1 MLSIPP
7 FILVDLTEDSKTRR
21 IYRLFRKSGSHFSSR
36 FYFFFFFQ
44 GTTPRKNYMT
54 MYLRSS
60 TLIQKQVSQNILSF
74 AIGITFL
81 VLMFQIFTRN
91 LLLKIKALSLHI
103 STEN

>member
-1 MLSIPP
+1 
-7 FILVDLTEDSKTRR
+7 
-21 IYRLFRKSGSHFSSR
+21 
-36 FYFFFFFQ
+36 
-44 GTTPRKNYMT
+44 

-74 AIGITFL
+74 AIGIIFL

-91 LLLKIKALSLHI
+91 LLLKIKAVSLHI